1 LLDLC
6 IQDSSDQ
13 VLLEVEELMMPSMSL
28 WALNLGIL
36 HENLIMHMLE
46 KVEYHLIRKQQLKYG
61 NNSTSN
67 TNSNLGKLK
76 PAEHSFEY
84 EHERHASAYLN
95 LLNLNLQFIFAFI
108 LIQFRDSH
116 LPKPSQSSF
125 IESTDHEAHQSDDEN
140 NENHNQSQ
148 LTIDEHLSKLNLY
161 YHSLQEHMH
170 FKYELYKLDSI
181 LDDYL
186 NLTKKYL
193 NMIESD
199 SWSSIDLSNAFEWLS
214 DKFLLKLIQM
224 TAQIDAKDY
233 LCAHFVQLFH
243 NFVLLFSIDYELIK
257 SKINPIFEKFLNITP
272 NESEASQQNAI
283 ESLLNSKVCPLFK
296 ATLPVYFVG
305 ILSSLVDAE
314 IHGWLSFNL
323 DASADDSV
331 KSLNLNSESSPSIFR
346 KEKVINSSF
355 GTESTKL
362 KRNDEKSANSAP
374 QVKESPIEQ
383 RISQMSNYL
392 KNLFFTLSLNQ
403 SNMDGLVAIFE
414 QMKSVISCFSY
425 SIKRA
430 T

>member
-1 LLDLC
+1 M
-6 IQDSSDQ
+6 
-13 VLLEVEELMMPSMSL
+13 LLEVEELMMPSMSL
-28 WALNLGIL
+28 WALNLGVL
-36 HENLIMHMLE
+36 HESLLMHLLN
-46 KVEYHLIRKQQLKYG
+46 KVDYHLIRKQQHKYG
-61 NNSTSN
+61 HN
-67 TNSNLGKLK
+67 TANAGRPK
-76 PAEHSFEY
+76 PNEHSSEY

-108 LIQFRDSH
+108 LIQFRETH
-116 LPKPSQSSF
+116 LLKHSQSSF
-125 IESTDHEAHQSDDEN
+125 IESADNQVHESVQECESH
-140 NENHNQSQ
+140 NESQ

-161 YHSLQEHMH
+161 YHSLQENLH

-186 NLTKKYL
+186 SLTKKYL

-199 SWSSIDLSNAFEWLS
+199 SWSSLDLSNAFEWLS

-243 NFVLLFSIDYELIK
+243 NFVLLFSIDYELIR

-272 NESEASQQNAI
+272 NESEANQQSAI

-314 IHGWLSFNL
+314 MHGWLSFNL
-323 DASADDSV
+323 DTLSDGSV
-331 KSLNLNSESSPSIFR
+331 KSLNINSESSPSIFR

-355 GTESTKL
+355 STESTKN
-362 KRNDEKSANSAP
+362 KRNDEKSTNSTQQQA
-374 QVKESPIEQ
+374 KESSIEQ
-383 RISQMSNYL
+383 RINQMSTYL

-403 SNMDGLVAIFE
+403 SNLDGLVAIFE
-414 QMKSVISCFSY
+414 QMKWEIPPPFLFV
-425 SIKRA
+425 
-430 T
+430 